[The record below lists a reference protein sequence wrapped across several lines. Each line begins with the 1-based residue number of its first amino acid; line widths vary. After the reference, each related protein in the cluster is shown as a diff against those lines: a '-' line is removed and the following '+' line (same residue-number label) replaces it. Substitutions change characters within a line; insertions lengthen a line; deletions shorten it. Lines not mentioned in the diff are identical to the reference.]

1 MSLREDLQEQLNKEA
16 LKRDKQALKEL
27 LNSESGR
34 WFLTRLFL
42 RLDVVPELEPLKMAK
57 AEGRRALARDLKT
70 EIEIYFGGYGKAM
83 LLKGQ
88 QEALELERRYETLWK
103 EQQDGR
109 TAD

>member
-42 RLDVVPELEPLKMAK
+42 RHEITPALEPLAMAK
-57 AEGRRALARDLKT
+57 AEGRRAVLRDIKT
-70 EIEIYFGGYGKAM
+70 DIEAFFGSYGRTM
-83 LLKGQ
+83 LLKAQ
-88 QEALELERRYETLWK
+88 QEALELEQRYETLWK

>member
-1 MSLREDLQEQLNKEA
+1 MGLREDLQKQLNKEA

-57 AEGRRALARDLKT
+57 AEGRRALARDLRT

-88 QEALELERRYETLWK
+88 QEALELEQRYETLWK

>member
-70 EIEIYFGGYGKAM
+70 ELEIYFGGYGKAM

-88 QEALELERRYETLWK
+88 QEALELEQRYETLWK

>member
-1 MSLREDLQEQLNKEA
+1 MSLREDLQKQLNKEA

-42 RLDVVPELEPLKMAK
+42 RLDIVPELEPLKMAK

-88 QEALELERRYETLWK
+88 QEALELEQRYETIWK

>member
-42 RLDVVPELEPLKMAK
+42 RLDIVPELEPLKMAK

-88 QEALELERRYETLWK
+88 QEALELEQRYETLWK

>member
-27 LNSESGR
+27 LNSENGR

-57 AEGRRALARDLKT
+57 AEGRRALARDLRT

-88 QEALELERRYETLWK
+88 QEALELEQRYETRWK

>member
-1 MSLREDLQEQLNKEA
+1 MSLREDLQELLNKEA

-27 LNSESGR
+27 LNSENGR

-42 RLDVVPELEPLKMAK
+42 RLDIVPELEPLKMAK
-57 AEGRRALARDLKT
+57 AEGRRALARDMKT

-83 LLKGQ
+83 ILKGQ
-88 QEALELERRYETLWK
+88 QEALELEQRYETLWK

>member
-83 LLKGQ
+83 LLKAQ
-88 QEALELERRYETLWK
+88 QEALELEQRYETLWK

>member
-1 MSLREDLQEQLNKEA
+1 MGLREDLQEQLNKEA
-16 LKRDKQALKEL
+16 LKCDKQALKEL

-42 RLDVVPELEPLKMAK
+42 RHEITPALEPLAMAK
-57 AEGRRALARDLKT
+57 AEGRRAVLRDIKT
-70 EIEIYFGGYGKAM
+70 DIEAFFGSYGRAM
-83 LLKGQ
+83 LIKGQ
-88 QEALELERRYETLWK
+88 QEALELEQRYETLWK

>member
-1 MSLREDLQEQLNKEA
+1 MSLREDLQKQLNKEA

-27 LNSESGR
+27 LSSESGR

-88 QEALELERRYETLWK
+88 QEALELEQRYETLWK

>member
-1 MSLREDLQEQLNKEA
+1 MGLREDLQEQLNKEA

-88 QEALELERRYETLWK
+88 QEALELEQRYETLWK

>member
-1 MSLREDLQEQLNKEA
+1 MSLREDLQKQLNKEA

-88 QEALELERRYETLWK
+88 QEALELEQRYETLWK

>member
-1 MSLREDLQEQLNKEA
+1 MSLREDLQKQLNKEA

-42 RLDVVPELEPLKMAK
+42 RLDIVPELEPLKMAK
-57 AEGRRALARDLKT
+57 AEGRRAFARDLKT

-88 QEALELERRYETLWK
+88 QEALELEQRYETLWK

>member
-88 QEALELERRYETLWK
+88 QEALELEQRYETLWK
-103 EQQDGR
+103 EQQYGR

>member
-1 MSLREDLQEQLNKEA
+1 MSLRADLQEQLNKEA

-88 QEALELERRYETLWK
+88 QEALELEQRYETLWK